1 MGNDRCWPS
10 TRAPLQ
16 SVPVATPVLNPSF
29 PAHLVLSPAS
39 LPSTSPPCPGFPASQ
54 QDPSALLLDAL
65 RALCGTGPGQAGVVQ
80 AMAFGNYDA
89 TSGTG
94 WALLRA
100 RRASGEGLRGG
111 WRPRVGSYAVAAG
124 PDGGPL
130 GAAVEGELSRR
141 AEGDR
146 GPLPAQVELWPPP
159 LGDALPGAFR
169 ELTAAGH
176 ALEERGRT
184 RWTSPGGAGRA
195 SAVARLAFQERFGSL
210 LELGGALRLDFAVQ
224 QGKLW
229 AVSCRA
235 AGAGGP
241 AAPGCGGPPF
251 APRCRPGGSGCGRP
265 ASAGTAQLAQLP
277 LLASSASVPALCP
290 ARDATAR
297 RPTSLKGDSALRLPA
312 LLPAAARAQPSL
324 LESQRGVDR
333 GRRKVC
339 FTDKVSYCPELPE

>member
-176 ALEERGRT
+176 ALEERTLREPARARRRAAVGLRRAAGETLGGVLPRGGRG
-184 RWTSPGGAGRA
+184 WACGARVRRSAFRAPLPA
-195 SAVARLAFQERFGSL
+195 SAVP
-210 LELGGALRLDFAVQ
+210 
-224 QGKLW
+224 
-229 AVSCRA
+229 RA
-235 AGAGGP
+235 GRDRQAPDVFEGP
-241 AAPGCGGPPF
+241 
-251 APRCRPGGSGCGRP
+251 R
-265 ASAGTAQLAQLP
+265 
-277 LLASSASVPALCP
+277 
-290 ARDATAR
+290 
-297 RPTSLKGDSALRLPA
+297 GDSALRLPA

>member
-176 ALEERGRT
+176 ALEER
-184 RWTSPGGAGRA
+184 
-195 SAVARLAFQERFGSL
+195 FGSL